1 MSNYHR
7 LLADLALRSAHAMGI
22 EALLRR
28 WTSSLHY
35 FQLLSPVPVA
45 GLAGAARSSARCTG
59 ADATALQFCRGRIRC
74 HAGAFHLLIS
84 EPQEVTPSVVVQ
96 AIKLSFVQRLSIDAD
111 NSPTSRKK
119 REKWGTPAKPCGP
132 PAEIPGGTPRHIWQ
146 RRFYDFNVWTDHKR
160 IEKLR
165 YIHRNPVKR
174 GLVAAPEDWAW
185 SSFRAYA
192 FGEVGRVRVNDWD
205 VLKMKVRKI
214 S

>member
-1 MSNYHR
+1 MPWGLRRYFGAGHLHFITSSCYHR
-7 LLADLALRSAHAMGI
+7 YPWLGSPERRDLLLDVLERMRQRYSFVVVGYVVMPEH
-22 EALLRR
+22 
-28 WTSSLHY
+28 
-35 FQLLSPVPVA
+35 
-45 GLAGAARSSARCTG
+45 
-59 ADATALQFCRGRIRC
+59 
-74 HAGAFHLLIS
+74 FHLLIS

>member
-1 MSNYHR
+1 
-7 LLADLALRSAHAMGI
+7 
-22 EALLRR
+22 
-28 WTSSLHY
+28 
-35 FQLLSPVPVA
+35 
-45 GLAGAARSSARCTG
+45 
-59 ADATALQFCRGRIRC
+59 
-74 HAGAFHLLIS
+74 
-84 EPQEVTPSVVVQ
+84 
-96 AIKLSFVQRLSIDAD
+96 
-111 NSPTSRKK
+111 RKK